1 MAERETKFGF
11 GGGFLTWMGAERWW
25 RTGSGNPFLGFVF
38 VFGFVFIAIA
48 AGGRLIMNCSHAETS
63 FSFSFVFLA
72 FYARSRSLSLSLC
85 SSRSPTQRNA
95 ILTFSVGKIN
105 ETRRKFSLATLRLF
119 LLLATAAYFFFYL
132 IILHRFVGFCHIPI
146 SKHTATPKC

>member
-1 MAERETKFGF
+1 MVLVVVFLRGWGRR
-11 GGGFLTWMGAERWW
+11 GGGGRVAVTRFWV
-25 RTGSGNPFLGFVF
+25 FVF

-48 AGGRLIMNCSHAETS
+48 AGRLIMNCSHAETS

-72 FYARSRSLSLSLC
+72 FHARSRSRSLSLC

-119 LLLATAAYFFFYL
+119 LLLATAAYFFFLSYYFAPLCWILSYSNKQTHSDTEML
-132 IILHRFVGFCHIPI
+132 IGP
-146 SKHTATPKC
+146 TN